1 MSRRGSFNSDAFY
14 ASLDLRRAEDGL
26 TWKDVAEIAGISAST
41 LTRMKQGKRP
51 DVDSMAA
58 LAAWARLDIDDYVS
72 TADDDPSASE
82 PLPKI
87 SALLRADPNLS
98 GEDAAAMEE
107 LIRLTY
113 RRLKGVKR

>member
-1 MSRRGSFNSDAFY
+1 MSRRGAFDAEGFY
-14 ASLDLRRAEDGL
+14 TALDLQRTNKRL
-26 TWKDVAEIAGISAST
+26 TWKDVAGDAGISAST

-58 LAAWARLDIDDYVS
+58 LATWAGLDLDDYVVGDERGE
-72 TADDDPSASE
+72 AE

-98 GEDAAAMEE
+98 KESATAIEE
-107 LIRLTY
+107 MLRATYQRL
-113 RRLKGVKR
+113 RQDDRD